1 MRTEGQKEVSNL
13 KVKYEQII
21 DELKRNAASDKEFVV
36 GELKKEIK
44 NLEQKIE
51 DMKAQW
57 AIEREA
63 LQGDAGSATE
73 KLKAMIE

>member
-44 NLEQKIE
+44 NLE
-51 DMKAQW
+51 
-57 AIEREA
+57 
-63 LQGDAGSATE
+63 
-73 KLKAMIE
+73 